1 LDDTLN
7 KNQVEKDKK
16 ELLEKIKN
24 IRSTL
29 INDLIERKKFI
40 SLLSEKIDEE
50 KDIFFKLEE
59 HNNNNNFKNINKRY

>member
-1 LDDTLN
+1 MDDTLN